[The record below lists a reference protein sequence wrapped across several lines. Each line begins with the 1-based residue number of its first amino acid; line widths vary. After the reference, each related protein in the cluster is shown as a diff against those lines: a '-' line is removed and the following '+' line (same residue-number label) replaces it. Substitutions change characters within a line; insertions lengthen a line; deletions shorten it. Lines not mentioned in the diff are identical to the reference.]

1 MKSLMLIAACIVFTG
16 CQHIGPGSYSAMYP
30 PGSPCLPCGQ
40 TMLDQY
46 QPTGERVITTTLPP
60 VDRR

>member
-30 PGSPCLPCGQ
+30 PGSPCLHCGQ
-40 TMLDQY
+40 SMLDQY
-46 QPTGERVITTTLPP
+46 QPMGDRVVKRERQWNDP
-60 VDRR
+60 R

>member
-1 MKSLMLIAACIVFTG
+1 MKLTAVIAACIWLTA
-16 CQHIGPGSYSAMYP
+16 CAQIGPGSYRSMYP

-46 QPTGERVITTTLPP
+46 QPSTERVVVRERQWNDP
-60 VDRR
+60 R